1 MSIMKKLNI
10 FLLSLIAVTVF
21 IACGTREDE
30 LSNEQFVGTW
40 NWAATT
46 GGIGNIND
54 TPSSTGIQRT
64 ITFTDTYI
72 YTVKENGATVSEGT
86 YNLLI
91 EVTPNEHKEKLFID
105 FSNYPDVFV
114 DGIDSSNLY
123 LGDHTADGYS
133 YHYKK

>member
-1 MSIMKKLNI
+1 MKKLNI
-10 FLLSLIAVTVF
+10 FLLSLIVVTIFV
-21 IACGTREDE
+21 ACGTREDE

-54 TPSSTGIQRT
+54 TPASTGIQRT
-64 ITFTDTYI
+64 ITFTDTYT

-114 DGIDSSNLY
+114 DGIDASNLY

>member
-1 MSIMKKLNI
+1 MKKLNI

-40 NWAATT
+40 SWAATT

-64 ITFTDTYI
+64 ITFTETYI

-123 LGDHTADGYS
+123 LGDHTNDGYS

>member
-1 MSIMKKLNI
+1 MSIMKKINI
-10 FLLSLIAVTVF
+10 LLLSLIAVTVF

-40 NWAATT
+40 DWAATT

-64 ITFTDTYI
+64 ITFTDAYI

-123 LGDHTADGYS
+123 LGDHTNDGYS

>member
-1 MSIMKKLNI
+1 MKKLNI

-21 IACGTREDE
+21 VACGTREDE

-54 TPSSTGIQRT
+54 TPANTGIQRT
-64 ITFTDTYI
+64 ITFTDTYV

-86 YNLLI
+86 YNILK
-91 EVTPNEHKEKLFID
+91 EVTPTEHKEKLFID

-123 LGDHTADGYS
+123 LGDHTNDGYS

>member
-40 NWAATT
+40 DWAATT

-72 YTVKENGATVSEGT
+72 YIVKENGATVSEGT

-105 FSNYPDVFV
+105 FSNYPDIFV
-114 DGIDSSNLY
+114 DGIDFSNLY
-123 LGDHTADGYS
+123 LGDHTNDGYS

>member
-1 MSIMKKLNI
+1 MKKLNI

-21 IACGTREDE
+21 VACGTREDE
-30 LSNEQFVGTW
+30 LSNEQFIGTW

-46 GGIGNIND
+46 GGTGNIND
-54 TPSSTGIQRT
+54 TPASTGIQRT
-64 ITFTDTYI
+64 ITFTDNYT
-72 YTVKENGATVSEGT
+72 YTVKENDATVSEGT
-86 YNLLI
+86 YSI
-91 EVTPNEHKEKLFID
+91 SKEVTPTEHSEKLFID

-114 DGIDSSNLY
+114 DGIDASNLY

>member
-1 MSIMKKLNI
+1 MKKLNI

-40 NWAATT
+40 SWAATT

-123 LGDHTADGYS
+123 LGDHTNDGYS